1 MNFDFALLLTALTA
15 FAGVVWLIDALLFA
29 GARKAANAKL
39 AEGQS
44 PQREPWITEQS
55 KSFFPVLVIVLLVRS
70 FWFEPFQIPTPSM
83 VPTLLVGDF
92 LVVNKYAYG
101 LRLPVSNKKILSIG
115 EPKRGDIVVFRR
127 PHGDNLPKD
136 QIDPE
141 AGMNFIKRVVGLPGD
156 RIRVSEHQ
164 LFVNDEPMLR
174 LPVSDYSSDSPS
186 NKIPLGT
193 RLLSERFGEQPHQI
207 LNGPFSALDGEWI
220 VPAGEYFMMGDNRD
234 GSSDSRIWG
243 SVPEDHLVG
252 RASFI
257 WFHFD
262 RNRKGIVA
270 WNRIGTSIR

>member
-1 MNFDFALLLTALTA
+1 
-15 FAGVVWLIDALLFA
+15 
-29 GARKAANAKL
+29 
-39 AEGQS
+39 
-44 PQREPWITEQS
+44 
-55 KSFFPVLVIVLLVRS
+55 
-70 FWFEPFQIPTPSM
+70 
-83 VPTLLVGDF
+83 
-92 LVVNKYAYG
+92 
-101 LRLPVSNKKILSIG
+101 
-115 EPKRGDIVVFRR
+115 VVFRR

-193 RLLSERFGEQPHQI
+193 RL
-207 LNGPFSALDGEWI
+207 DGEWI